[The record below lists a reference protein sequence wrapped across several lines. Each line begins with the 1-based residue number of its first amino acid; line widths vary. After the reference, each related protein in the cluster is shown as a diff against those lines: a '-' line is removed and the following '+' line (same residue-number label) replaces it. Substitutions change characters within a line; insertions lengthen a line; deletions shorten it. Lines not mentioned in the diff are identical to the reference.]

1 MSSNASCALL
11 SATFHEPGYQHL
23 IELIHQRDPAA
34 HRRLAA
40 VDLTVYD
47 ADGGTVLTAPLDP
60 QLETFDLAAALDGV
74 TAAAGRLM
82 AVFDARYDERVFP
95 YRPHHYGYLHAR
107 GSALPSLYYAVNAV
121 LGGVPDRIGT
131 TSINNFETY
140 LFRRGGGGDSERY
153 AVVVGNLSRYATAEA
168 QVFTYRGAERT
179 ARTVTLAPK
188 AHAEVGL
195 EDEHGAAIDRV
206 EIKGLFRL
214 ATYVVGRR
222 SKDGELVLFDHLFPY
237 TR

>member
-1 MSSNASCALL
+1 MSSNAPCALL

-40 VDLTVYD
+40 LELTVYD
-47 ADGGTVLTAPLDP
+47 ADGDAMLTSTLDP
-60 QLETFDLAAALDGV
+60 SVETFDLASALEGVAASP
-74 TAAAGRLM
+74 GRLM
-82 AVFDARYDERVFP
+82 AVFDARYDERIFP

-107 GSALPSLYYAVNAV
+107 GSPLPSLYYSVNAV
-121 LGGVPDRIGT
+121 LGGVPDRIGA

-140 LFRRGGGGDSERY
+140 LFRRRPPVSERY
-153 AVVVGNLSRYATAEA
+153 AVVIGNLSRYATAEA
-168 QVFTYRGAERT
+168 QVFTYRGADRT
-179 ARTVTLAPK
+179 ARTVTLPPK
-188 AHAEVGL
+188 AHAEVSL
-195 EDEHGAAIDRV
+195 DEDGAGAVDRV
-206 EIKGLFRL
+206 EIKALFRC

-222 SKDGELVLFDHLFPY
+222 AGGRELVLFDHLFPY

>member
-1 MSSNASCALL
+1 MSSDASCALL

-40 VDLTVYD
+40 LDLTVYD
-47 ADGGTVLTAPLDP
+47 GDGRSVLTTPLDP
-60 QLETFDLAAALDGV
+60 QLETFDLAAALDAV
-74 TAAAGRLM
+74 PATPGRLM

-107 GSALPSLYYAVNAV
+107 GSALPSLYYSVNAV
-121 LGGVPDRIGT
+121 LGGVPDRIGA

-140 LFRRGGGGDSERY
+140 LFRRPAFSERY
-153 AVVVGNLSRYATAEA
+153 AVLIGNLSRYATAEA
-168 QVFTYRGAERT
+168 QVFTYRGAERR
-179 ARTVTLAPK
+179 ALTVTLGPK
-188 AHAEVGL
+188 AHTEVAL
-195 EDEHGAAIDRV
+195 DDEHGAVDRV

-222 SKDGELVLFDHLFPY
+222 ATGRELVLFDHLFPY